1 MGGPFARWLTLR
13 LQGLKEGDKNTGR
26 IRPPRFRSSYY
37 DAKTRTSAAANQE
50 KIHVG
55 FARDRLISSQERKA
69 KQMSGDEADIC
80 FGE

>member
-37 DAKTRTSAAANQE
+37 DAKTRTSAVANQE

-55 FARDRLISSQERKA
+55 FARDPADKFARA
-69 KQMSGDEADIC
+69 KSKTDVRR
-80 FGE
+80 